1 MAAVTIRP
9 AAPSDA
15 THLACFVD
23 MASGGM
29 ALRLWESVRGPHQTL
44 FEVGR
49 SRALREDGAFSYRN
63 AAIAEAGGAVAGG
76 LVGYVIARDHDGSR
90 RAPGPGEAAKLPSM
104 VRPLVELEA
113 LVPGHWYVNILATYP
128 EYRGQGIGTALLS
141 HAEGRARAAG
151 SSEMALIVA
160 SGEEPAQRLYAAVGY
175 RERARRPQ
183 AGTTSEGAAWVLM
196 TKPID
201 SA

>member
-1 MAAVTIRP
+1 MPPASIRP
-9 AAPSDA
+9 AVPADA

-29 ALRLWESVRGPHQTL
+29 ALRLWETLRAPHQTL

-49 SRALREDGAFSYRN
+49 SRALREDGAFSFRN
-63 AAIAEAGGAVAGG
+63 AHIAEVDGAVAAG
-76 LVGYVIARDHDGSR
+76 LVGYVIAPEHDATR
-90 RAPGPGEAAKLPSM
+90 RAPGAGEAAKLPAM

-128 EYRGQGIGTALLS
+128 EYRGRGIGAALLA

-151 SSEMALIVA
+151 SHDMALIVA
-160 SGEEPAQRLYAAVGY
+160 SQEEGARRLYHRIGY
-175 RERARRPQ
+175 RELARRQRVDGSPD
-183 AGTTSEGAAWVLM
+183 GGAWVLM
-196 TKPID
+196 AKQLP
-201 SA
+201 SP